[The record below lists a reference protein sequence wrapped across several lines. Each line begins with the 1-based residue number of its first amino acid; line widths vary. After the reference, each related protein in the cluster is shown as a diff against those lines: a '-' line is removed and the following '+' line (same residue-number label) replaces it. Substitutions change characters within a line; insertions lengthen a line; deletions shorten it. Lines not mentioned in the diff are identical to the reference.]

1 MQTLAKII
9 YFIRNNLML
18 RCWHTN
24 PKCRPTFKNC
34 LEVLLELKV
43 NVEEDPAP
51 IIMSDIYG
59 EQQIYSQGRVCMVL

>member
-1 MQTLAKII
+1 
-9 YFIRNNLML
+9 ML

-43 NVEEDPAP
+43 SVEEDPAP

-59 EQQIYSQGRVCMVL
+59 KLYYFNFVGLCLHGVLAK